1 MWVGTPLGLIMRF
14 VFYSSVFLILY
25 GSLYPF
31 DFSLQALSGSSIE
44 RFLYDWSLLSS
55 RGDQLGNIA
64 LFIPYGFLGMLSLG
78 RRSNLVPPIL
88 ALTIFGL
95 VLAIWVQVLQLM
107 LPSRDAAMGDVAW
120 NFAGIAVGILMAYP
134 RRIREAVLHQTV
146 GRPQF
151 MVIVSVGCWLVV
163 ELSPF
168 VPSIDFQ
175 AFKDSIKPLWQASS
189 FSILAFLRATVAWIV
204 IGHIASRALPPR
216 TAWPLFASLMC
227 GTLLAKIII
236 VDNAVTL
243 ADAAAVIVAFFGAH
257 GLQKLGS
264 RQTTI
269 LVSLISGY
277 LVVAGLSPFNF
288 HGAQN
293 FHWVPFAGS
302 LSGSMLLNLK
312 ALAAKI
318 FFISA
323 LVYLSSGYGF
333 RLKHIVMALA
343 ASLFALEIAQIW
355 VGGHTPEITDPI
367 LAVLIGA
374 AFVAFRQYDVA
385 PVTTDN
391 VKDALGEQST
401 GPAPAT
407 NHRQVTH
414 HAPGALDR
422 AWLYPSGR
430 NAVLIICA
438 TVALTA
444 AIYTILGLPK
454 IPYNVRELFGGQ
466 DSWWRLGFFS
476 LAVFSFGMG
485 GAIAGHRVARSSFP
499 WVALPLYSILACCIT
514 YLLLAACVTS
524 ESLSDI
530 AGSSNTYFF
539 VMKRDMWGDTG
550 VWLYTLVGSQSL
562 IADVERIIRFTALMG
577 PVFMWLAIFSAVYFR
592 VTGARFVRPAARIRI
607 MLSSFT
613 LYSLSGALWLV
624 AFSLI
629 AFRYSSTDNLNEL
642 IQGNGV
648 YLYFLLLV
656 LLLNVIAVVHA
667 SVLPKLSNIIGAVLI
682 IVACLPV
689 GWLLFTSGLSAPV
702 EKYGLT
708 FRGADFLL
716 GPDRRELLAENV
728 LMIRWCAVQLST
740 IATLA
745 FGMRVLLNRRA
756 AAKKQ
761 PRSR

>member
-1 MWVGTPLGLIMRF
+1 MRF
-14 VFYSSVFLILY
+14 VFYSSAFLILY

-31 DFSLQALSGSSIE
+31 DFSLGTLTGSSVE
-44 RFLYDWSLLSS
+44 RFLYNWSLFTS

-64 LFIPYGFLGMLSLG
+64 LFIPYGFLGILSLG
-78 RRSNLVPPIL
+78 RRRNLAPAIL

-107 LPSRDAAMGDVAW
+107 LPSRDAAIGDVAW
-120 NFAGIAVGILMAYP
+120 NFAGIIVGILMAYP
-134 RRIREAVLHQTV
+134 KRVREMALHQAV
-146 GRPQF
+146 GQPQLI
-151 MVIVSVGCWLVV
+151 VILFIGCWLIV

-168 VPSIDFQ
+168 VPSIDLQ
-175 AFKDSIKPLWQASS
+175 SFKDSIKPLWQASS
-189 FSILAFLRATVAWIV
+189 FSILAFLRATIAWIV
-204 IGHIASRALPPR
+204 IGYIAVRAFPPR
-216 TAWPLFASLMC
+216 TAWPLFALLMC
-227 GTLLAKIII
+227 GTLVAKIII

-243 ADAAAVIVAFFGAH
+243 ADAAAVTLAFFSAFRLG
-257 GLQKLGS
+257 KLGV

-277 LVVAGLSPFNF
+277 LIVSGLSPFNF

-293 FHWVPFAGS
+293 FHWIPFAGS
-302 LSGSMLLNLK
+302 LSGSMLLNIQ

-323 LVYLSSGYGF
+323 LIYLSLGCGF
-333 RLKHIVMALA
+333 RLKKIVIGLA

-367 LAVLIGA
+367 LAIFISA
-374 AFVAFRQYDVA
+374 AFLAFRPNDIA
-385 PVTTDN
+385 PVPATATAIKYATD
-391 VKDALGEQST
+391 EQAAE
-401 GPAPAT
+401 PAPISG
-407 NHRQVTH
+407 HRQAAGH
-414 HAPGALDR
+414 EPGVLDR
-422 AWLYPSGR
+422 AWLYPSYG
-430 NAVLIICA
+430 NAVLGICA
-438 TVALTA
+438 TIALTA
-444 AIYTILGLPK
+444 VIYTLLGLPK

-466 DSWWRLGFFS
+466 DSWWRLGFFA
-476 LAVFSFGMG
+476 LAVFSFGIG
-485 GAIAGHRVARSSFP
+485 GTIAGHRVARSKTP
-499 WVALPLYSILACCIT
+499 WAALPLYSILACYIT
-514 YLLLAACVTS
+514 YLLLAVSVTA

-539 VMKRDMWGDTG
+539 VMKKDMWGDTG
-550 VWLYTLVGSQSL
+550 VWLYTLIGSQNL
-562 IADVERIIRFTALMG
+562 IADVERIVRFTALMG

-607 MLSSFT
+607 MLSS
-613 LYSLSGALWLV
+613 LIMYSLSGAVWLI
-624 AFSLI
+624 AFSLV

-648 YLYFLLLV
+648 YLYLLLIV

-667 SVLPKLSNIIGAVLI
+667 SVSPRLSNIICAAIL
-682 IVACLPV
+682 IVACLPI

-716 GPDRRELLAENV
+716 GPDRRELLPESI
-728 LMIRWCAVQLST
+728 LIIRWGIIQLGA
-740 IATLA
+740 IAALA
-745 FGMRVLLNRRA
+745 FGMRVLLSRR
-756 AAKKQ
+756 KPMEKRQ
-761 PRSR
+761 LPH